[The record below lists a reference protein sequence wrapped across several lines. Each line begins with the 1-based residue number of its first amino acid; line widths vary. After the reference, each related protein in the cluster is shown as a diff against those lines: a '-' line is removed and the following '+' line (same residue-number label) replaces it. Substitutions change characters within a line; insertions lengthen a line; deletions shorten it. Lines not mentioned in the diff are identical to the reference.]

1 MYKLIIDYGKPYEV
15 NVKTQAEVFKELQ
28 ELKAISESEYE
39 DIPYMDIEILENEK
53 DITDEFIVVWLKMKR
68 KCENESQARE
78 LIFNLKSQV
87 AKDNAI
93 LWKI

>member
-53 DITDEFIVVWLKMKR
+53 DITDEFIVV
-68 KCENESQARE
+68 
-78 LIFNLKSQV
+78 
-87 AKDNAI
+87 
-93 LWKI
+93 